1 MRAVRAGKEKR
12 AAMPSTALATALG
25 TPRTCVE
32 FRKVHGA
39 GNDFIFINGPF
50 EYPDLPGLARD
61 LCTRQT
67 GIGADGLVIST
78 RLSSD
83 PPTYEVR
90 CLNADGSEAT
100 MCGNALRCAA
110 WCAAADHGH
119 TEVTMD
125 MAGVRH
131 RGQVQGSEA
140 AVTAEAG
147 PVHRAAV
154 AVDDDGQVYE
164 FDAVHTG
171 TEHAVTFVADV
182 DAVDAARIGS
192 AVRYHDAFAPAGTNV
207 SFVQPAGPG
216 ELRIRTYERGVEA
229 ETLSCGSGAVA
240 AVIAARAR
248 QLTGQDTV
256 TVHNRAEEPLTVRPD
271 PASPGRTFWVSGPAA
286 IVFTGQI

>member
-1 MRAVRAGKEKR
+1 
-12 AAMPSTALATALG
+12 MPSTALATAPG
-25 TPRTCVE
+25 APRTCVE

-50 EYPDLPGLARD
+50 EHADLPGLARG

-78 RLSSD
+78 SLSGD
-83 PPTYEVR
+83 PPAYEVR

-110 WCAAADHGH
+110 LCAAADDGH
-119 TEVTMD
+119 TEVAMI

-131 RGQVQGSEA
+131 QGEVRGGEV

-147 PVHRAAV
+147 PVLRAA
-154 AVDDDGQVYE
+154 AVVEDDGLVYE

-182 DAVDAARIGS
+182 DAVDAQGLGRI
-192 AVRYHDAFAPAGTNV
+192 VRYHASFAPAGTNA
-207 SFVQPAGPG
+207 SFVQTAGPG
-216 ELRIRTYERGVEA
+216 VLRIRTYERGVEA

-240 AVIAARAR
+240 AVVAARAR
-248 QLTGQDTV
+248 QLTGKDAV
-256 TVHNRAEEPLTVRPD
+256 TVRNRGEAPLAVWPD
-271 PASPGRTFWVSGPAA
+271 PASPGRTFWVSGPAT

>member
-1 MRAVRAGKEKR
+1 
-12 AAMPSTALATALG
+12 MPSTTVTTVLASPA
-25 TPRTCVE
+25 CVG

-50 EYPDLPGLARD
+50 EHADLPGLARD

-67 GIGADGLVIST
+67 GIGADGLMIST
-78 RLSSD
+78 RLSGD
-83 PPTYEVR
+83 PPAYQVR

-119 TEVTMD
+119 TEVTMI

-131 RGQVQGSEA
+131 RGQVHGGEV
-140 AVTAEAG
+140 AVTADAG
-147 PVHRAAV
+147 PVQRSAAV
-154 AVDDDGQVYE
+154 VEDDGQVYE

-182 DAVDAARIGS
+182 DAVDAESLGRI
-192 AVRYHDAFAPAGTNV
+192 VRYHGSFAPAGTNV

-216 ELRIRTYERGVEA
+216 VLRIRTYERGVEA

-240 AVIAARAR
+240 AVVAARAR
-248 QLTGQDTV
+248 QLTSEDAV
-256 TVHNRAEEPLTVRPD
+256 TVRNRAGAPLTVRPD
-271 PASPGRTFWVSGPAA
+271 PASPGRTFWVSGPAS

>member
-1 MRAVRAGKEKR
+1 
-12 AAMPSTALATALG
+12 MPSTTLATALG
-25 TPRTCVE
+25 ASRTGVE

-50 EYPDLPGLARD
+50 EHPGLPGLARD

-78 RLSSD
+78 PLSGD
-83 PPTYEVR
+83 PPAYEVR

-110 WCAAADHGH
+110 LCAAADHGH
-119 TEVTMD
+119 TEVTMV

-131 RGQVQGSEA
+131 QGVVRGGEV

-147 PVHRAAV
+147 PVLRAA
-154 AVDDDGQVYE
+154 AVINDDGQVYE

-182 DAVDAARIGS
+182 DAVDAVTLGRI
-192 AVRYHDAFAPAGTNV
+192 VRYHASFAPAGTNV

-216 ELRIRTYERGVEA
+216 VLRIRTYERGVEA

-240 AVIAARAR
+240 AVVTARAR
-248 QLTGQDTV
+248 QRTSEDAV
-256 TVHNRAEEPLTVRPD
+256 IVRNRAEAPLTVRPD